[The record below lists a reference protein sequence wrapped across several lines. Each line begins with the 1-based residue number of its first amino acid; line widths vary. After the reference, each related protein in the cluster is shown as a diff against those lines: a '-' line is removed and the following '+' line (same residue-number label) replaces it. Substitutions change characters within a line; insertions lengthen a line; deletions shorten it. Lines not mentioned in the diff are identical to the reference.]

1 MDIKEKI
8 SEIVDKI
15 KKDRTLLARFK
26 NEPIKVI
33 EELIGIDLPDDTLE
47 KVVDGVKAKLAA
59 DGIADKLDD
68 ISDKLGGL
76 GDKLGGLFK
85 K

>member
-15 KKDRTLLARFK
+15 KEDKSLLTRFK
-26 NEPIKVI
+26 EAPVKVI
-33 EELIGIDLPDDTLE
+33 EELIGIDLPDETIE

-59 DGIADKLDD
+59 DDIADKLDD
-68 ISDKLGGL
+68 IGDKLGGI

>member
-8 SEIVDKI
+8 TEIVDKI
-15 KKDRTLLARFK
+15 KEDKTLLSRFK
-26 NEPIKVI
+26 EEPIKVI
-33 EELIGIDLPDDTLE
+33 EELIGIDLPDETIE

-59 DGIADKLDD
+59 DDIADKLDD
-68 ISDKLGGL
+68 IGDKLGGI